1 MEMFL
6 MIVCMSLFA
15 LGIMAAAFGAATRS
29 EEPPPQPKLSH
40 ESAVALPPA
49 QFFVD
54 YTVSPK
60 VTETQVPVEMLLLQ
74 IENHI
79 RLEHAAANSF
89 LAAPS
94 PALLHSKTVSQLIQ

>member
-6 MIVCMSLFA
+6 MIACMSLFA

-29 EEPPPQPKLSH
+29 EEPASQPKPVQ
-40 ESAVALPPA
+40 EPIVVLPPA
-49 QFFVD
+49 QFFAD

-60 VTETQVPVEMLLLQ
+60 VTETEVPIEVLLLQ

-79 RLEHAAANSF
+79 RLEQAAAQSF

-94 PALLHSKTVSQLIQ
+94 PTVLHSKTVSPLVQ